1 MKPAHLQVA
10 LAATGFSF
18 ILVFS
23 TLLKNAG
30 MSSLEQVLL
39 RLVLALLLTALVFRK
54 EVRFAP
60 KAEWGY
66 FLLIGGAFSLFLLC
80 ALTSLALGGSIIV
93 TIALIYTQPVFT
105 ALFATVTG
113 QEKLSLVKG
122 LVIATGTL
130 GAFLVSGLDNI
141 ISLDLSVLFGLGAGF
156 LYALYLFLKRRRAG
170 RPMYRMFNTFLFGLC
185 CTVLF
190 GAVFR
195 QFFTQPL
202 FVGLTMP
209 TAYHWL
215 VLAGF
220 AVISTML
227 PYGILNHVNL
237 KEIKATE
244 EGLLLLLDP
253 VLGQVW
259 AILIFAQS
267 LSPLRFLGAALV
279 LLSAGLSAWR
289 RRGAILVSYRLSK

>member
-23 TLLKNAG
+23 SLLKDAG

-39 RLVLALLLTALVFRK
+39 RLLLALLLTALVFRK

-60 KAEWGY
+60 RKEWGY
-66 FLLIGGAFSLFLLC
+66 FLLTGAAFSLFLLC

-93 TIALIYTQPVFT
+93 TIALVYTQPVFT
-105 ALFATVTG
+105 ALLASCTG
-113 QEKLSLVKG
+113 REKLSLLKV

-130 GAFLVSGLDNI
+130 GAFLVSGLDKI

-156 LYALYLFLKRRRAG
+156 SFALYLFLKRRRTTE
-170 RPMYRMFNTFLFGLC
+170 PMYRLFNTFLFGIC
-185 CTVLF
+185 CAVIF
-190 GAVFR
+190 GLVFR

-209 TAYHWL
+209 TPYHWL

-220 AVISTML
+220 ATISTML
-227 PYGILNHVNL
+227 PYGILNHVNH

-259 AILIFAQS
+259 AILFFAQI

-279 LLSAGLSAWR
+279 LLSASLSVLR
-289 RRGAILVSYRLSK
+289 